1 MLGAD
6 AVSADTS
13 GNDPDAV
20 AGALV
25 TAPDVALGV
34 ITALRDLAAFEA
46 LREHVA
52 APAPTQGAT
61 IEPFGVERAYLI
73 RMLHLFSDF
82 YPIKLD
88 YTWLPVPDSEALG
101 MKAWF
106 LAAIDQGIHDT
117 YPEEPTQGGLV
128 QELRRR
134 LARLALNERRQ
145 DHQVAENPWPAVWF
159 ALTGDHSAQTE
170 AFASVLN
177 DFVIEKADVPLD
189 GQMAALGRSLYTGLV
204 DAAYRAVR
212 EEVEP
217 TRREP
222 YFHDE
227 LPR

>member
-1 MLGAD
+1 M
-6 AVSADTS
+6 SADTP
-13 GNDPDAV
+13 GDDPDAV

-25 TAPDVALGV
+25 TAPNVALGV

-106 LAAIDQGIHDT
+106 LAAIDQGIHGTYPDFS
-117 YPEEPTQGGLV
+117 YPEEPGGLV

-177 DFVIEKADVPLD
+177 DFVIEKANVPLD

-204 DAAYRAVR
+204 DAAFCAVR
-212 EEVEP
+212 DEVEP
-217 TRREP
+217 PRLEP

-227 LPR
+227 LPKW